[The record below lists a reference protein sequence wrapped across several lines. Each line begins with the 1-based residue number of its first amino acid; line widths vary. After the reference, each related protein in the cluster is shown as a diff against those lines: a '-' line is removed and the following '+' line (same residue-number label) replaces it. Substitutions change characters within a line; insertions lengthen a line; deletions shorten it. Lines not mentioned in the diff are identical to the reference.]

1 MGRWVFAFWN
11 EKKIVSHKIMSSYI
25 QIDKNLEDGGGS
37 DSQERFCV
45 VVSGLKEK
53 EDGKSWK
60 SHKGGNGGMS
70 YANYALGKIEKD

>member
-1 MGRWVFAFWN
+1 MGG
-11 EKKIVSHKIMSSYI
+11 KT
-25 QIDKNLEDGGGS
+25 

-45 VVSGLKEK
+45 IVSGLKEK